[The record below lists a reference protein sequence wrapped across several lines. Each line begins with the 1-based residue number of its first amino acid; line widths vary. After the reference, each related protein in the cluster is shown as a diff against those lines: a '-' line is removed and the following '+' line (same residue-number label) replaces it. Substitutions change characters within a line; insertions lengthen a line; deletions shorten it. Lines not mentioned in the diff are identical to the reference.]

1 MLTIQQMMRA
11 VRDLQTR
18 VAALEAAKVEV
29 PVETPPVRRGRPAKV
44 VEEVVEASPGAPV
57 EVTL

>member
-1 MLTIQQMMRA
+1 MLTIQQIIRA
-11 VRDLQTR
+11 VRDLQAR

-29 PVETPPVRRGRPAKV
+29 PVETPPVRRGRPARV
-44 VEEVVEASPGAPV
+44 VEEVVDVAPV